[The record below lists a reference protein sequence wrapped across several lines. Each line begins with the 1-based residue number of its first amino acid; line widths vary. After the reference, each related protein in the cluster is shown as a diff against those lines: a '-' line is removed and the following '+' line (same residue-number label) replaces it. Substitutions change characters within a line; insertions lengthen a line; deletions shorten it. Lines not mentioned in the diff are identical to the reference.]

1 LRSVPN
7 FIVTRH
13 EAILFD
19 VFRSQ
24 GDAWLNWP
32 IKTAPLIA
40 DALGLTDIERLAAAL
55 TERVHRQLIELDDA
69 PTSEAPQATAVG
81 I

>member
-1 LRSVPN
+1 LRSVPS

-13 EAILFD
+13 GAILFD

-32 IKTAPLIA
+32 IKTALIA

-55 TERVHRQLIELDDA
+55 TERVHRRLIELDDA